1 MAEGLEAVAEAP
13 QGQTTTGGENPEQA
27 QAGQAQQPAQPQN
40 VNLDD
45 LPEFRQWKSNADRRI
60 AQQEQQYRQQMQRQ
74 RAEYE
79 ARLAERMRPE
89 ERQKFDTER
98 LQRERDEA
106 LQQLNQYQQ
115 ERAYYD
121 GIAYIT
127 QETGVPMEHLD
138 LTGTPEQAWASAA
151 RWLRNNNQQQAQ
163 SRQVEEEQDRKA
175 NSVDLGG
182 GSPPQ
187 SKATKLRDRYKAAQ
201 KSFNTFEMMR
211 VLDEAEEAGVTS
223 LFDD

>member
-79 ARLAERMRPE
+79 AQLAQRMRPE
-89 ERQKFDTER
+89 ERTKFDQER
-98 LQRERDEA
+98 MQRELDEARGELQRV
-106 LQQLNQYQQ
+106 QQ

-121 GIAYIT
+121 GIAFIT

>member
-1 MAEGLEAVAEAP
+1 MADELAAVVDAPEGQA
-13 QGQTTTGGENPEQA
+13 TTGNENSEQA
-27 QAGQAQQPAQPQN
+27 QAGQAQQPAQPQK
-40 VNLDD
+40 VNLDE

-60 AQQEQQYRQQMQRQ
+60 AQQEQQYKQQMQRQ

-127 QETGVPMEHLD
+127 QETGVPMENLD

-163 SRQVEEEQDRKA
+163 SRQVQEEQDRRA
-175 NSVDLGG
+175 NSVDLGSG
-182 GSPPQ
+182 LAPR
-187 SKATKLRDRYKAAQ
+187 SKEAKLRERYKAA
-201 KSFNTFEMMR
+201 SANANTFEMFR
-211 VLDEAEEAGVTS
+211 VLSEAEEAGVTS